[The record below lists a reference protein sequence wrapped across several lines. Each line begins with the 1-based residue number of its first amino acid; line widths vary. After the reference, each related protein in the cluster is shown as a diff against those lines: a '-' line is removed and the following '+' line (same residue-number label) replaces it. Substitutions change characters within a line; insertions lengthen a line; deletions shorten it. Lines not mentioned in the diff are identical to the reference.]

1 MANKDNDS
9 SSSDKFRMNARRHTH
24 NGAYDG
30 RRYDYPASHLPTTA
44 NYSYQ
49 AQKSGPTHDMTIAEV
64 IGRLRALLTII
75 RKRWVSAF
83 VAAVL
88 VGGSLYYFFGRTVP
102 EYTAVS
108 TMLAQS
114 PLDELLK
121 INGNES
127 VRKDV
132 QENFLHNHLSVMQ
145 SRRFSVAIAEAIP
158 EDERQVI
165 AGPLLNEGETLTED
179 RFIHMI
185 SSRSG
190 AERQRDRD
198 FFTLRYT
205 HRDPATAVM
214 VANRMTATYLD
225 LVQDEIKE
233 TNRSVAQI
241 LNMQSKQLQD
251 EINQLEEKQREFRDT
266 NNISSLEED
275 DSLHA
280 LRLERLNKSLTET
293 RIRKFDLESKLKEA
307 KRDLS
312 LEGQPAENVYLA
324 NFANNQKLRQSL
336 DALNADRS
344 VLALKYGRMHP
355 KMLEIDGKIKGV
367 EQNINRNFD
376 LGYRDLE
383 SQFLNLVA
391 MEQRLDREFNKV
403 FKKGIEIS
411 RLSAQLLLIDSE
423 IRAKRDA
430 LNDLQR
436 RANQAEVVS
445 NLPKDVMRVIDPAF
459 IVRPKL
465 SKQKVTTLIIGFL
478 AFGAFVTTPLSLHL
492 FDQRIKVA
500 TDIEQEL
507 GKPLV
512 GGVPRISRLRPR
524 DKARI
529 VCDDLGITYV
539 EPFMAVI
546 AQVEL
551 MSRQPKCK
559 SFVVASAMKGE
570 GKSTISANLADGFV
584 RLGRKTLLIDC
595 DFRKPGLQQFYTAGS
610 GKGLIWWA
618 EAGCPMENV
627 LEDSSPLGIQELENG
642 LHVLLAGGVSKQPSQ
657 LLVSGAF
664 EKLFELLHQEYDVI
678 IVDTP
683 PGGLYPDAQL
693 LAKYVG
699 ETLFVARESCAPVAQ
714 IRRVIMDIENTAA
727 PVLGIILNSY
737 SPGSFNPRLAYRSGY
752 EKYEFDKRKKIREK
766 ELVRAKKGG
775 NSLVSKLLADKQD
788 RR

>member
-1 MANKDNDS
+1 M
-9 SSSDKFRMNARRHTH
+9 
-24 NGAYDG
+24 
-30 RRYDYPASHLPTTA
+30 
-44 NYSYQ
+44 
-49 AQKSGPTHDMTIAEV
+49 
-64 IGRLRALLTII
+64 II

-83 VAAVL
+83 LAAAL
-88 VGGSLYYFFGRTVP
+88 VGGTLYFFFGRTVP

-145 SRRFSVAIAEAIP
+145 SRRFSVAISKAIT
-158 EDERQVI
+158 DEEKQRI
-165 AGPLLNEGETLTED
+165 AAPLLNDGETLTED
-179 RFIHMI
+179 RFINMI
-185 SSRSG
+185 ASRSG
-190 AERQRDRD
+190 AERQRDRE

-205 HRDPATAVM
+205 HRDPEVAVL
-214 VANRMTATYLD
+214 VANRMTATYLE

-233 TNRSVAQI
+233 TNKSVAQI
-241 LNMQSKQLQD
+241 LNIQSKQLQD
-251 EINQLEEKQREFRDT
+251 EITQLEESQREFRDQH
-266 NNISSLEED
+266 NISSMEEED
-275 DSLHA
+275 SFHA

-307 KRDLS
+307 KRDLAVD
-312 LEGQPAENVYLA
+312 GQPFENLYLA
-324 NFANNQKLRQSL
+324 NFANNQALRQSL
-336 DALNADRS
+336 DALNAERS

-367 EQNINRNFD
+367 NQNISRNFE
-376 LGYRDLE
+376 LGYRDIE

-391 MEQRLDREFNKV
+391 MEQRLDREFNDV
-403 FKKGIEIS
+403 FKKGIEMG

-423 IRAKRDA
+423 IEAKREA
-430 LNDLQR
+430 LKELQR

-465 SKQKVTTLIIGFL
+465 SKEKVTLMIIGCL
-478 AFGAFVTTPLSLHL
+478 AFGAFVTMPLSLHL

-512 GGVPRISRLRPR
+512 GGVPRISRLKAR

-529 VCDDLGITYV
+529 VSDDLGMTYV
-539 EPFMAVI
+539 EPFMALI

-551 MSRQPKCK
+551 MSRQSGCK
-559 SFVVASAMKGE
+559 SFVIASAVKAE
-570 GKSTISANLADGFV
+570 GKSTISTNLADGFV

-595 DFRKPGLQQFYTAGS
+595 DLRKPGLQQFHS
-610 GKGLIWWA
+610 VEKEKGLIWWG

-627 LEDSSPLGIQELENG
+627 LDDSSPLGIHQLDSG
-642 LHVLLAGGVSKQPSQ
+642 TYMLPAGGVSKHPSQ
-657 LLVSGAF
+657 LLVSDAF
-664 EKLFELLHQEYDVI
+664 DKLFEVLSEAFDVI
-678 IVDTP
+678 LVDTP
-683 PGGLYPDAQL
+683 PVGLYPDAQL

-727 PVLGIILNSY
+727 PVLGIILNCY
-737 SPGSFNPRLAYRSGY
+737 SPGSFNPRLAYRSNY
-752 EKYEFDKRKKIREK
+752 EKYEFDKRKKAREK
-766 ELVRAKKGG
+766 ELTRAKKGG
-775 NSLVSKLLADKQD
+775 NSLVSKLMADKEN

>member
-1 MANKDNDS
+1 MANQDNDS
-9 SSSDKFRMNARRHTH
+9 SSSNGFRRNANRRIYSDAH
-24 NGAYDG
+24 DG
-30 RRYDYPASHLPTTA
+30 RRFDYPGANLPSTAS
-44 NYSYQ
+44 YSYQ
-49 AQKSGPTHDMTIAEV
+49 ARKSGPAHDMTIAEV
-64 IGRLRALLTII
+64 IGRLRALIVII

-83 VAAVL
+83 LAAVIA
-88 VGGSLYYFFGRTVP
+88 GGTLYYFFGRTVP

-145 SRRFSVAIAEAIP
+145 SRRFSVAISKAIS
-158 EDERQVI
+158 EDEKQRI
-165 AGPLLNEGETLTED
+165 AAPLLKEGETLTED
-179 RFIHMI
+179 RFINMI

-190 AERQRDRD
+190 AERQRDRE
-198 FFTLRYT
+198 FFTLRFT
-205 HRDPATAVM
+205 HRDPEVAVM
-214 VANRMTATYLD
+214 VADRMTATYLD

-233 TNRSVAQI
+233 TNKSVAQI
-241 LNMQSKQLQD
+241 LHIQSKQLQD
-251 EINQLEEKQREFRDT
+251 EITQLEESQREFRDEH
-266 NNISSLEED
+266 NISSLEEE

-293 RIRKFDLESKLKEA
+293 RIRKFDLESQLKEA
-307 KRDLS
+307 KRDLAV
-312 LEGQPAENVYLA
+312 EGKPFENVYLA
-324 NFANNQKLRQSL
+324 NFANNQTLRQSL

-355 KMLEIDGKIKGV
+355 KMLEIDGKIRGV
-367 EQNINRNFD
+367 EDNIKRNFE

-391 MEQRLDREFNKV
+391 MEQRLDREFNTV
-403 FKKGIEIS
+403 FKKGIEIG

-423 IRAKRDA
+423 IEAKRDA
-430 LNDLQR
+430 LKDLQR

-465 SKQKVTTLIIGFL
+465 SKRKVTALIIGFL

-512 GGVPRISRLRPR
+512 GGIPRISRLRPR

-539 EPFMAVI
+539 EPFMALI

-551 MSRQPKCK
+551 MSRQSGCK
-559 SFVVASAMKGE
+559 SFVIASAMKAE
-570 GKSTISANLADGFV
+570 GKSTICANLADGFV

-595 DFRKPGLQQFYTAGS
+595 DFRKPGLQQFYTAKS
-610 GKGLIWWA
+610 EKGLIWWA
-618 EAGCPMENV
+618 EAGCPMEN
-627 LEDSSPLGIQELENG
+627 LLDDASPLGIQQLENG
-642 LHVLLAGGVSKQPSQ
+642 TYILLAGGVYKQPSQ
-657 LLVSGAF
+657 LLVSEAF
-664 EKLFELLHQEYDVI
+664 DKLFEVLSEEFDVI
-678 IVDTP
+678 LVDTP
-683 PGGLYPDAQL
+683 PLGLYPDAQL
-693 LAKYVG
+693 LAKHVG

-727 PVLGIILNSY
+727 PVLGIVLNSY

-752 EKYEFDKRKKIREK
+752 EKYEFDRRKKTREK
-766 ELVRAKKGG
+766 ERAKAVKGG
-775 NSLVSKLLADKQD
+775 GSLVSKLMADKRE

>member
-9 SSSDKFRMNARRHTH
+9 SSSEDFRRNGRRMH

-30 RRYDYPASHLPTTA
+30 GRYGYPASHLPTTA
-44 NYSYQ
+44 SYSYQ
-49 AQKSGPTHDMTIAEV
+49 TQKSGPAHDMTIAEV
-64 IGRLRALLTII
+64 IGRLRALLMIV
-75 RKRWVSAF
+75 RKRWISACL
-83 VAAVL
+83 AAAL
-88 VGGSLYYFFGRTVP
+88 VGGALFFFFGRVTP

-127 VRKDV
+127 VRKDA
-132 QENFLHNHLSVMQ
+132 QENFLQNHLSVMQ
-145 SRRFSVAIAEAIP
+145 SRRFSVAIAKAIS
-158 EDERQVI
+158 EEERQLI
-165 AGPLLNEGETLTED
+165 AAPLLKEGETLTEA
-179 RFIHMI
+179 RFINMI

-190 AERQRDRD
+190 AERQRDRE

-205 HRDPATAVM
+205 HRDPEVAVM

-225 LVQDEIKE
+225 LVQEEIKE
-233 TNRSVAQI
+233 TNKSVARI
-241 LNMQSKQLQD
+241 LNIQSEQLED
-251 EINQLEEKQREFRDT
+251 DITQLEENQREFRDKH
-266 NNISSLEED
+266 NISSLEEE

-293 RIRKFDLESKLKEA
+293 RIQKFDLESKLKEA
-307 KRDLS
+307 KRDLAV
-312 LEGQPAENVYLA
+312 EGRPFENVYLA
-324 NFANNQKLRQSL
+324 NFANNQALRQSL
-336 DALNADRS
+336 DALNAERS

-367 EQNINRNFD
+367 EQNISRNFD

-403 FKKGIEIS
+403 FKKGIEMS
-411 RLSAQLLLIDSE
+411 RLSAQLLLIESE
-423 IRAKRDA
+423 IEAKREA
-430 LNDLQR
+430 LEELQR
-436 RANQAEVVS
+436 RANRAEVVS
-445 NLPKDVMRVIDPAF
+445 KLPKDVMRVIDPAF

-465 SKQKVTTLIIGFL
+465 SKQKVTILIIGFL
-478 AFGAFVTTPLSLHL
+478 ALGAFVVTPLTLHL

-512 GGVPRISRLRPR
+512 GGVPRISRLRAR

-529 VCDDLGITYV
+529 VCDDLRVNYV
-539 EPFMAVI
+539 EPFMALI

-551 MSRQPKCK
+551 MSRQSRCK
-559 SFVVASAMKGE
+559 SFVIASAVKAE

-595 DFRKPGLQQFYTAGS
+595 DLRKPGLQQFFTAEKE
-610 GKGLIWWA
+610 KGLIWWA
-618 EAGCPMENV
+618 EAGYPMEG
-627 LEDSSPLGIQELENG
+627 LFDESSPLGIQRLENG
-642 LHVLLAGGVSKQPSQ
+642 TYILLAGGLSKQPSQ
-657 LLVSGAF
+657 LLISEAF
-664 EKLFELLHQEYDVI
+664 DKLFQLLKEEFDVI

-683 PGGLYPDAQL
+683 PVGLYPDAQL

-699 ETLFVARESCAPVAQ
+699 ETLLVARESCAPVAQ

-737 SPGSFNPRLAYRSGY
+737 SPGSFNPRLAYRAGY
-752 EKYEFDKRKKIREK
+752 EKYEFDKRKKAREK
-766 ELVRAKKGG
+766 ELASAVKGG
-775 NSLVSKLLADKQD
+775 NSLVSKLMADKKG